1 MQSIGKWKKQ
11 SMVLLCAWLLT
22 TTAYAAENQD
32 RFESYNRSMTHFNDG
47 LDKVVLTP
55 VATGYK
61 IVVPDIARKG
71 IHNEFNNIDS
81 VPVIINDLLQAKG
94 NQCMRD
100 FWRVFFNMT
109 FGVLGLVDVASQ
121 MGLPK
126 HSNDFGLTLAQWGY
140 KNSSYFVLPVFGPST
155 VRDSLGLGVD
165 YEVFSVYPHIH
176 SKRLRYSATGLDFI
190 QWRAD
195 LLKYQNL
202 IDQASLDPY
211 LFQRDAYL
219 QKRTHAI
226 NNPADKDEADDI
238 NANNHDDD
246 PYISEK

>member
-1 MQSIGKWKKQ
+1 MHSIRKWKKQ
-11 SMVLLCAWLLT
+11 SIVLICAGVLT
-22 TTAYAAENQD
+22 TGAYAAENQD
-32 RFESYNRSMTHFNDG
+32 RFEAYNRSMAHFNDG

-55 VATGYK
+55 VATGYQ
-61 IVVPDIARKG
+61 IVVPDMARKG

-81 VPVIINDLLQAKG
+81 IPVIINDVLQAKG
-94 NQCMRD
+94 NQCARD
-100 FWRVFFNMT
+100 LWRLFFNMT
-109 FGVLGLVDVASQ
+109 FGVLGLVDVSSQ

-155 VRDSLGLGVD
+155 VRDGLGLGVD
-165 YEVFSVYPHIH
+165 MGVLSVYPYIH
-176 SKRLRYSATGLDFI
+176 NKRVRYSAAGLDFI

-195 LLKYQNL
+195 MLKYQNL

-219 QKRTHAI
+219 QKRTHAV
-226 NNPADKDEADDI
+226 NNPSDKDAADDS
-238 NANNHDDD
+238 NASNNDD
-246 PYISEK
+246 PYTAEK